1 MDFPGSSNR
10 NRSAYNAGDLG
21 SIPGWERSPGGG
33 NSNPLQYS
41 CLENL
46 MDRGAWRLQ
55 FMGSQSTGCDWWTN
69 RHMHTFQYSFSK
81 FYAFTNFTSNQ
92 NMHYIV
98 PTCSRHS
105 SFANYTF
112 SMCVLVKIYKVW
124 LKVISMTF
132 PNHSGW
138 IYLITPFYAS
148 NAGFVKVFPTQS
160 SGL

>member
-1 MDFPGSSNR
+1 MDFPGSSDR

-21 SIPGWERSPGGG
+21 LIPGLGRSPGGG

-46 MDRGAWRLQ
+46 MDRGTWRLQ
-55 FMGSQSTGCDWWTN
+55 SMGPQSTGRDWVTN
-69 RHMHTFQYSFSK
+69 RHTHTFQYSFSK
-81 FYAFTNFTSNQ
+81 LHAFTHFTSNQ
-92 NMHYIV
+92 NMPNIV
-98 PTCSRHS
+98 PTCLRHS
-105 SFANYTF
+105 SFANYTP
-112 SMCVLVKIYKVW
+112 SMCVFVKIYKAW

-138 IYLITPFYAS
+138 IYLITPFYTS
-148 NAGFVKVFPTQS
+148 NAGFVKLFPTQS

>member
-1 MDFPGSSNR
+1 MQETWVPFLGGEDPLEEERATHSSILAWR
-10 NRSAYNAGDLG
+10 IS
-21 SIPGWERSPGGG
+21 WTEEPGG
-33 NSNPLQYS
+33 YS
-41 CLENL
+41 PWGHKALDATEGL
-46 MDRGAWRLQ
+46 
-55 FMGSQSTGCDWWTN
+55 T
-69 RHMHTFQYSFSK
+69 HMHTFQYSFSK
-81 FYAFTNFTSNQ
+81 FYAFTNFISNQ
-92 NMHYIV
+92 NMPYIV

-112 SMCVLVKIYKVW
+112 SVCVFVKIYKVW